1 MGRAGQ
7 MQGGRAWE
15 LTRKDTALEDT
26 WEMQMEIHA
35 CREIRGRCRG
45 ALKCRPPSHLLER

>member
-1 MGRAGQ
+1 

-35 CREIRGRCRG
+35 CREMRGRCRG